1 MTTLEIRNLQVS
13 VGDTQILN
21 GITLTIKSGEVHA
34 VMGPNGA
41 GKSTLSAAIMGK
53 PGYTITGGQVL
64 LDCTM
69 HQLGI
74 ETNTRCFCRD
84 CLCEVWK

>member
-41 GKSTLSAAIMGK
+41 GKSTTFNLITGVLSAAIAACEAVDAG
-53 PGYTITGGQVL
+53 
-64 LDCTM
+64 
-69 HQLGI
+69 LGRAHRA
-74 ETNTRCFCRD
+74 TQQCRG
-84 CLCEVWK
+84 